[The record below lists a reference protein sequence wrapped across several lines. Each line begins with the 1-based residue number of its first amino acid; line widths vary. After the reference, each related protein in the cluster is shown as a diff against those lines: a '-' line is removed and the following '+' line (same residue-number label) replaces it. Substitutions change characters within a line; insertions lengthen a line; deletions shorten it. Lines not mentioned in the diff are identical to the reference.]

1 MNGFVDAVLK
11 MLQHQHDLVVA
22 FVGDDGPDGADLQ
35 RKREKKK
42 QEEEKSLLLDQS
54 EDTRFTGFNFY
65 RI

>member
-35 RKREKKK
+35 RKREKKNRK
-42 QEEEKSLLLDQS
+42 
-54 EDTRFTGFNFY
+54 RRRVY
-65 RI
+65 Y